1 MQVRESEKSMVARFF
16 AEEGKKLL
24 RYVRG
29 KLRRMDEMDAEDI
42 VADVMLHMLEK
53 AGFTSHIESFPA
65 YVYRALRNRVVDYQ
79 RSLKNT
85 ISLDNCVDE
94 DGEIALIDLLADE
107 SSSVT
112 GQVERRE
119 FFRKLGQALDRLEA
133 KQRAVFL
140 ATEFA
145 GKSFKSLSME
155 WGEPIGTLLS
165 RKSRAVKVLRKAL
178 KDY

>member
-1 MQVRESEKSMVARFF
+1 MEVAPSTTTSSLIRV
-16 AEEGKKLL
+16 GT
-24 RYVRG
+24 
-29 KLRRMDEMDAEDI
+29 
-42 VADVMLHMLEK
+42 LEK
-53 AGFTSHIESFPA
+53 AGFTSHVESLPA

-79 RSLKNT
+79 RSRKNT
-85 ISLDNCVDE
+85 ISLDSCVDE
-94 DGEIALIDLLADE
+94 DGEIALIDLLGDE

-112 GQVERRE
+112 GRVERRE

-145 GKSFKSLSME
+145 GKSFKSLSTE

-165 RKSRAVKVLRKAL
+165 RKSRAVKALREML